1 MGLVVDSFRGP
12 IALRVVTKL
21 QVAIASQLEACLHLT
36 KVVDRGIE
44 KFVMQQM
51 KTERADECFIKNN

>member
-12 IALRVVTKL
+12 IAQRVVTKL

-44 KFVMQQM
+44 KFVM
-51 KTERADECFIKNN
+51 